1 MSDETRR
8 KGVGNQGA
16 RAQVRKSAEARREQ
30 LVACAMESYL
40 ELGLGRAGH
49 GDVAK
54 RAGVSTGTVF
64 NYFPSRRELTMAVLD
79 RVRARV
85 LEVLDSVGEPTASVE
100 ANVALIRDTLDKA
113 ARDGTQT
120 EKLLLSWGNSFA
132 PDLRVSFLGLQG
144 EMLARLQRY
153 VRPGPRAEVD
163 ARILLGAGT
172 MYLQMR
178 FDGTGE
184 AVMRAFGGR
193 LGELIAG

>member
-1 MSDETRR
+1 M
-8 KGVGNQGA
+8 
-16 RAQVRKSAEARREQ
+16 RKSAEARREE
-30 LVACAMESYL
+30 LIACAMESYL

-64 NYFPSRRELTMAVLD
+64 NYFPSRQDLTRAVLD
-79 RVRARV
+79 RVRART
-85 LEVLDSVGEPTASVE
+85 LTVLDAVGEPSASV
-100 ANVALIRDTLDKA
+100 ADNVARIRDTLDA
-113 ARDGTQT
+113 FSREGPNI

-132 PDLRVSFLGLQG
+132 PDLRASYLELQD
-144 EMLARLQRY
+144 EMLARIQRY

-163 ARILLGAGT
+163 ARILLGAGM

-184 AVMRAFGGR
+184 AVMQAFEGR
-193 LGELIAG
+193 LGEMIAGDGVTG